1 MEQNG
6 SESFASGTAET
17 PGQGGFAEISVN
29 KQYFFAG
36 IGESCGQIGGGEG
49 FPFSGEGRG
58 NQNDVSSLFR
68 SGEHGIYVIAQDV
81 EAFRDDGMFVLN
93 EKTGISTFFFVHL
106 GQFGNDRLPVCG
118 REIVFI
124 VNLVV
129 QHGRSHEGKYAEQG
143 TSRRSSRDVLNGFWG
158 NGKVGPM
165 GGFQNPGAG
174 FRYRHSQGVFLFLA

>member
-1 MEQNG
+1 M
-6 SESFASGTAET
+6 
-17 PGQGGFAEISVN
+17 
-29 KQYFFAG
+29 
-36 IGESCGQIGGGEG
+36 
-49 FPFSGEGRG
+49 
-58 NQNDVSSLFR
+58 SSLFR

-143 TSRRSSRDVLNGFWG
+143 TSRRSSRDVLNGFG
-158 NGKVGPM
+158 EMGKLGPWAVSRTRALDSVTAIARA
-165 GGFQNPGAG
+165 FSCSLLKSI
-174 FRYRHSQGVFLFLA
+174 R